1 MAVLNASMIAAFC
14 CVALANAS
22 GAPEPVRPPV
32 LGSRRFGGSTA
43 IAVPHLSRKGRSEEA
58 RPGAATAAAAASV
71 QRLRGGGENFNFGSA
86 PPFVLACA
94 AFAAMDSL
102 LLGYDIGCVSGI
114 LLFVQE
120 EFGLTSHQAEVFAS
134 AMNAAALVGALVSG
148 WFADKFGRKPALF
161 VSSVTFA
168 VGSIMMALAN
178 SFDALVYSRYIQ
190 GFGVGAG
197 LLISPM
203 FISEVAPKEFRG
215 ALVTL
220 GEVSL
225 SLGILLAYIINYLL
239 SGVPNQWRWMIALGA
254 LPDVLLALR
263 MLFLPESPRFLLQ
276 KGNLEKARK
285 VQRFIMRPMPEAQ
298 ADKELDE
305 IVNEMDTEKEGSWR
319 EILEMPAFAAVI
331 IAITLA
337 CFQHSVGIESMIYYS
352 TKIFQQAGVTSK
364 SVAILGTVGM
374 GLVKL
379 MAETY
384 SLLHLDVVGRRPLLL
399 LGAVGLTASLLC
411 LGLAMQIKL
420 SVGLPG
426 ITGGSYGVI
435 ASLIAYMAF
444 HALSYGPISWLVAT
458 EILPQN
464 IRGKAMGLATM
475 VNRVTSFVVAS
486 TFLTLCEKLQWSGAF
501 YVYAGFALLSLVFYV
516 LLIPETNGLALE
528 VITPMFSKP
537 VQLMRQN
544 LKTLKHGGRAP
555 PGTYSSK

>member
-1 MAVLNASMIAAFC
+1 
-14 CVALANAS
+14 
-22 GAPEPVRPPV
+22 
-32 LGSRRFGGSTA
+32 
-43 IAVPHLSRKGRSEEA
+43 
-58 RPGAATAAAAASV
+58 
-71 QRLRGGGENFNFGSA
+71 
-86 PPFVLACA
+86 
-94 AFAAMDSL
+94 
-102 LLGYDIGCVSGI
+102 
-114 LLFVQE
+114 
-120 EFGLTSHQAEVFAS
+120 
-134 AMNAAALVGALVSG
+134 
-148 WFADKFGRKPALF
+148 
-161 VSSVTFA
+161 
-168 VGSIMMALAN
+168 
-178 SFDALVYSRYIQ
+178 
-190 GFGVGAG
+190 
-197 LLISPM
+197 
-203 FISEVAPKEFRG
+203 
-215 ALVTL
+215 
-220 GEVSL
+220 
-225 SLGILLAYIINYLL
+225 
-239 SGVPNQWRWMIALGA
+239 
-254 LPDVLLALR
+254 
-263 MLFLPESPRFLLQ
+263 
-276 KGNLEKARK
+276 
-285 VQRFIMRPMPEAQ
+285 MRPMPEAQ